1 MKALCAMA
9 AVGLSLMG
17 SMDSASAQPYGGQDD
32 GYRERDYGDRHRD
45 YGERDR
51 GYGDRD
57 RGYERRD
64 RDYGGRDR
72 GAEYGGRESAFDDR
86 EYLRCNPD
94 VAQAIARGQMK
105 SAIAHYQV

>member
-9 AVGLSLMG
+9 AVSLSLMG
-17 SMDSASAQPYGGQDD
+17 SMDSASAQPYGGRDD
-32 GYRERDYGDRHRD
+32 GYRE
-45 YGERDR
+45 
-51 GYGDRD
+51 
-57 RGYERRD
+57 

-105 SAIAHYQV
+105 SAIAHYQVFGQREGRKLSCR

>member
-17 SMDSASAQPYGGQDD
+17 SMDSASAQPYGGRDD

-45 YGERDR
+45 YGDRDR

-57 RGYERRD
+57 RG
-64 RDYGGRDR
+64 
-72 GAEYGGRESAFDDR
+72 AEYGGHES
-86 EYLRCNPD
+86 
-94 VAQAIARGQMK
+94 IAVGTLITERPPHRSVRAGFPHTAPT
-105 SAIAHYQV
+105 SGV